1 MVARRQPKA
10 TKPADVSPLVGKHI
24 RINFGQHYRQTG
36 KVAAIYPKDAVRSQD
51 MAMIKLNDGRIVSN
65 VPVRDLEVCG

>member
-1 MVARRQPKA
+1 MSEDKQPAK
-10 TKPADVSPLVGKHI
+10 LIGKHI
-24 RINFGQHYRQTG
+24 RIRAGQHYRQTG

-51 MAMIKLNDGRIVSN
+51 MAMIKLNDGRIVSG